1 MSRREDLLKQT
12 AESMRKN
19 AARNGMS
26 SAPHHVEG
34 WALQLS
40 NPSWKPL
47 GTQRALGQ
55 WILSAKRSNR
65 TQPSEDD
72 LVWLADFAKIVSKGC
87 AGELE
92 RPTTDGYYYFW
103 KDKPS

>member
-1 MSRREDLLKQT
+1 MLKQT

-40 NPSWKPL
+40 TPNWSPPGTRGPL
-47 GTQRALGQ
+47 GE

-65 TQPSEDD
+65 FQPSEAD
-72 LVWLADFAKIVSKGC
+72 LVWLADFAKVVSDGR

-92 RPTTDGYYYFW
+92 RPTIDGYYYFW
-103 KDKPS
+103 KDAPS